1 MGINSGGDDDI
12 LLCSPLDLFGRIRF
26 KVLSFPQQFP
36 VLGLVAGQMVLLVLG
51 FLGFFQF
58 FGSSDGVVV

>member
-12 LLCSPLDLFGRIRF
+12 LLCSPLDFFGRICF

-51 FLGFFQF
+51 FLGFSIFRKF
-58 FGSSDGVVV
+58 